1 MMPDNHRLYF
11 HEYLFGNSGGWWFL
25 ACTQLVTMLGAS
37 RFRIKEFQYMR
48 DGRGSNIV
56 VNYTDTLHDRSIID
70 VETIRDIRRLMVTR
84 EDGIEK
90 SEDDTMGRDDMIGS
104 MEASVAHELLD
115 MVRDGD
121 KMAVIEAGIIQ
132 VLGSAKYDE
141 FISRLDH

>member
-1 MMPDNHRLYF
+1 
-11 HEYLFGNSGGWWFL
+11 
-25 ACTQLVTMLGAS
+25 MLGAS

-70 VETIRDIRRLMVTR
+70 VETIRDIRRLMVTCG
-84 EDGIEK
+84 DGIET
-90 SEDDTMGRDDMIGS
+90 SEDDTMGGDGMIGS

-121 KMAVIEAGIIQ
+121 KMAVIEAGITQ
-132 VLGSAKYDE
+132 VLGPAKYDE